1 MSIDDT
7 PTLIAYLNALLDD
20 QKIPLPTSYANNPDF
35 LELIRRLERIQV
47 FAREVNKS
55 DNQCGC
61 DLAELIAIKKQ
72 LQENEERHRL
82 LIENA
87 SDIITTVSLEGKF
100 TYVSPSVERKTGYTV
115 DEVINHYREIGYFL
129 PETLKVM
136 DKTLALI
143 KQMLAKG
150 ERFDSV
156 RYEQMQYTKNGRIFW
171 TDTVLTGVYDESG
184 QLKELLG
191 VSRDITEQV
200 RLREEII
207 RISQTDK
214 LTQLY
219 NRSRIEDLLEY
230 EYKRANRCDQPFAV
244 IFLDVDHF
252 KWVNDH
258 FGHQAGDLLLNEL
271 STVLLD
277 NIRQTDRVGRW
288 GGEEF
293 FFILPDTDA
302 AGALFFAE
310 KIRLKIAK
318 HEFTNPTH
326 ITASLGVAVYQGC
339 GTIKSLIALADDAMY
354 AAKKAGRNQAQLD

>member
-1 MSIDDT
+1 MEDT
-7 PTLIAYLNALLDD
+7 HALIAYLNALLDE
-20 QKIPLPTSYANNPDF
+20 KKTPLPAGYADDPDF
-35 LELIRRLERIQV
+35 LLLISKLLRIQAFV
-47 FAREVNKS
+47 REAQKTANG
-55 DNQCGC
+55 DIC
-61 DLAELIAIKKQ
+61 DLDELIALKKK
-72 LQENEERHRL
+72 LQESEEHHRL

-87 SDIITTVSLEGKF
+87 SDIISTVNLDGEF
-100 TYVSPSVERKTGYTV
+100 TYISPSVERMTGYTV
-115 DEVINHYREIGYFL
+115 DEVTHHFLEINYFL

-136 DKTLALI
+136 ERTMALV
-143 KQMLAKG
+143 KQTIAKG

-156 RYEQMQYTKNGRIFW
+156 RFEQMQYTKNGQAFW
-171 TDTVLTGVYDESG
+171 TDTLLTGVYDDHD

-207 RISQTDK
+207 RLSQTDK

-219 NRSRIEDLLEY
+219 NRSRIEDLLED
-230 EYKRANRCDQPFAV
+230 EYKRANRTDSPFAV

-252 KWVNDH
+252 KWVNDR
-258 FGHQAGDLLLNEL
+258 FGHQAGDRLLNEL
-271 STVLLD
+271 STMLLD

-302 AGALFFAE
+302 AGALLFGE
-310 KIRLKIAK
+310 KIRLKISQYP
-318 HEFTNPTH
+318 FTNPTH

-339 GTIKSLIALADDAMY
+339 GTLMDLIARADAAMY
-354 AAKKAGRNQAQLD
+354 AAKKAGRNQVQLG

>member
-1 MSIDDT
+1 MDDT
-7 PTLIAYLNALLDD
+7 HALIAYLNAFLDE
-20 QKIPLPTSYANNPDF
+20 KKPPLPSGYADDPDF
-35 LELIRRLERIQV
+35 LLLISKLKRIQAFV
-47 FAREVNKS
+47 SEAQKS
-55 DNQCGC
+55 KSENLC
-61 DLAELIAIKKQ
+61 DLDELIALKKQ
-72 LQENEERHRL
+72 LKEREEHHRL

-87 SDIITTVSLEGKF
+87 SDIISTVNLDGEF
-100 TYVSPSVERKTGYTV
+100 TYISPSVERMTGYTV
-115 DEVINHYREIGYFL
+115 DEVTHHFREINYFL

-136 DKTLALI
+136 ERTMALVKRTI
-143 KQMLAKG
+143 ARG

-156 RYEQMQYTKNGRIFW
+156 RFEQMQYTKNGQALW
-171 TDTVLTGVYDESG
+171 TDTVLTGVYDDHN

-191 VSRDITEQV
+191 VSRNITEQV

-207 RISQTDK
+207 RLSQTDK

-219 NRSRIEDLLEY
+219 NRSRIEDLLED
-230 EYKRANRCDQPFAV
+230 EYKRANRTDSPFAV

-252 KWVNDH
+252 KWVNDR

-293 FFILPDTDA
+293 LFILADTDA
-302 AGALFFAE
+302 TGALLFGE
-310 KIRLKIAK
+310 KIRQTIAR
-318 HEFTNPTH
+318 HLFSNPPH

-339 GTIKSLIALADDAMY
+339 GTLIDLIARADDAMY
-354 AAKKAGRNQAQLD
+354 AAKKAGRNQVQLG